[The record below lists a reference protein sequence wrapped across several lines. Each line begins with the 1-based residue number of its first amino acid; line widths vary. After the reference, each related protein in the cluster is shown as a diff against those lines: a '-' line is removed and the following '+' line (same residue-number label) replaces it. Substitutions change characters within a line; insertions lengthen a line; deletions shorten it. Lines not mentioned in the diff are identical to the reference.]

1 MVRPPR
7 RATFRDDLAS
17 KSAFVQAQK
26 TRPALTDHCSVSLAR
41 GRVGG
46 MTYEIYVDGRY
57 AASFASGWD
66 EAATWIKKHTANRT
80 PLRRLAEL
88 GETHHPEEAAAMLSD
103 LLEHQKPAA
112 DIAHTLRHIHQ
123 FLTGDHVFIWDG
135 VVDEE

>member
-1 MVRPPR
+1 M
-7 RATFRDDLAS
+7 S
-17 KSAFVQAQK
+17 
-26 TRPALTDHCSVSLAR
+26 
-41 GRVGG
+41 
-46 MTYEIYVDGRY
+46 YEIYVDGRY

-66 EAATWIKKHTANRT
+66 EAATWIEEHTANRT

-88 GETHHPEEAAAMLSD
+88 GETHHPGEAAAMLSD